1 MCVAIDLKWLTNLVF
16 FFQRN
21 GAWAIRNM
29 VSRSR
34 EQCPAFLKHGVEEI
48 LKDGMESFPD
58 VQYDLKAALRD
69 LGCDVKLKEEWLGI
83 KNKIH
88 IEN

>member
-1 MCVAIDLKWLTNLVF
+1 
-16 FFQRN
+16 
-21 GAWAIRNM
+21 M

-34 EQCPAFLKHGVEEI
+34 DQCAAFLSFGAEDV
-48 LKDGMESFPD
+48 LKEAMNAYPD
-58 VQYDLKAALRD
+58 VQYDIKSALRD
-69 LGCDVKLKEEWLGI
+69 LGCDVVLKEEWTGV